1 MAVVEAVNGVG
12 AALVAR
18 PAPGGN
24 KGRRLCRGNKVD
36 KDNDPGPVR
45 GATRCKGVVLF
56 CCWPREGLWAE
67 FEVFSRAVGVVDN
80 AFKEGAV
87 GVRRLLN

>member
-24 KGRRLCRGNKVD
+24 KGRRLRGGNKVAE
-36 KDNDPGPVR
+36 DNDPGPVR
-45 GATRCKGVVLF
+45 GATRYDVVLF
-56 CCWPREGLWAE
+56 YCWPREGLWAE
-67 FEVFSRAVGVVDN
+67 FEVFFRAVGVVDN